1 MVSSF
6 EDGGHKLIA
15 QDLGL
20 GVYDVKGATEGVDG
34 LGPVVDSAIPPEGD
48 EDGGE
53 SEEDEEDSTLD
64 SSDSNESS
72 EEDSELDTTQA
83 T

>member
-1 MVSSF
+1 MVSLAQ
-6 EDGGHKLIA
+6 EEEHKLMA

-48 EDGGE
+48 TDDGE

-72 EEDSELDTTQA
+72 EEDSEIDTAQA